1 MKPPMSSTSFGAS
14 HAKLDD
20 SAAAVRQG
28 LERFF
33 NELAPRL
40 EAARTLE
47 CELDRRLARNFNAFD
62 YLRPDELR
70 LSKLIADLLDPKGK
84 HGQGNLFLCRFLDLL
99 STEGFDRSGD
109 LRNSRVVTEIEIE
122 NRRRLDIVV
131 HTDRCCLA
139 IENKPY
145 ADDQPNQIKDY
156 LDCLRSRYAEFL
168 LIYLAPKGEP
178 PSEYSVKPA
187 ALQGETGRSLRIMP
201 YHHRAKDARRDDD
214 FKRTGF
220 GLTDWL
226 RECRAHC
233 DVERLRW
240 FLREAETYCERKF
253 GGSAMTTDEHEV
265 IKDFVLADNRN
276 WTTALAVN
284 DAVGKINANVREQFL
299 KTIAGRLKTELG
311 YTSDSNYSATA
322 WNSWLRAYLPQWRE
336 YQNAKPPWSRTCL
349 AMEADARGN
358 DWHIGIWSPVH
369 KPDMSA
375 DDCKR
380 RQQIEERLAQK
391 SKKTGRENEW
401 WPLRES
407 VDERY
412 RHWDSLVPAMH
423 RELQQG
429 GGEITDYFVDK
440 FKELDEF
447 AKPILDDI
455 EGTRG

>member
-20 SAAAVRQG
+20 SAAAARQG

-33 NELAPRL
+33 NELSPRL
-40 EAARTLE
+40 DAARTVE
-47 CELDRRLARNFNAFD
+47 CELDRRLAPKFNAFD
-62 YLRPDELR
+62 YLQPDELR
-70 LSKLIADLLDPKGK
+70 LSKLIADLLNPKGP
-84 HGQGNLFLCRFLDLL
+84 HGQGDLFLCRFLDLL
-99 STEGFDRSGD
+99 STEGFDCGGD

-145 ADDQPNQIKDY
+145 AADQPDQIKDY
-156 LDCLRSRYAEFL
+156 LAWLPGRDDL
-168 LIYLAPKGEP
+168 LLYLTPQGEP
-178 PSEYSVKPA
+178 PSEDSMQSA
-187 ALQGETGRSLRIMP
+187 DLQDEAGKSLRIMP
-201 YHHRAKDARRDDD
+201 YHRRAKDAWDDD

-240 FLREAETYCERKF
+240 FLREAETYCKRKF
-253 GGSAMTTDEHEV
+253 GGSAMTTGEHKIV
-265 IKDFVLADNRN
+265 KDFVLADDRN

-284 DAVGKINANVREQFL
+284 DAVGKINANVRERFL
-299 KTIAGRLKTELG
+299 QTIAGRLKTELG

-358 DWHIGIWSPVH
+358 DWYIGIWSPVH

-375 DDCKR
+375 DDRKR

-423 RELQQG
+423 RELQQD
-429 GGEITDYFVDK
+429 GGEITDYFVGK
-440 FKELDEF
+440 FKEIAEF
-447 AKPILDDI
+447 AIPVLDDI
-455 EGTRG
+455 EGTGG